1 MKDFF
6 HAIEDLFVNVLF
18 LPLDALR
25 ELQKSSWF
33 LANTISWILILIG
46 MAAFIY
52 WMMKLKDYN
61 EDTEYHHEYDHH
73 INSHTTHHTV
83 EH

>member
-6 HAIEDLFVNVLF
+6 HTIEDLFVNVLF

-25 ELQKSSWF
+25 ELQQSSWF
-33 LANTISWILILIG
+33 LANMISWIFILIG
-46 MAAFIY
+46 MVAFIY
-52 WMMKLKDYN
+52 WMMKLKEYD
-61 EDTEYHHEYDHH
+61 EDTSYHHDYDHH